1 MDSDTSRL
9 ALCINYIFL
18 KPLDVSIELK
28 VFKMRITG
36 ITQMTHQNKFDN

>member
-28 VFKMRITG
+28 VFKMRI